1 MNWKLTDDRPIWV
14 QLTEQL
20 TLRIV
25 SGEYGPGAAVPAVRA
40 LAAEAGVNP
49 NTMQRALSELESRG
63 LVETRRTA
71 GRTVTE
77 DAARIRQV
85 RRELAVGRVEEF
97 LASMRALGYTDAETR
112 TLLTEWDMKE
122 EHMHE

>member
-25 SGEYGPGAAVPAVRA
+25 SGEYAPGAAVPPVRA

-49 NTMQRALSELESRG
+49 NTMQRALGEMESRG
-63 LVETRRTA
+63 LMESRRTA

-77 DAARIRQV
+77 DEERIWQV
-85 RRELAVGRVEEF
+85 RRQLAEERIGEF
-97 LASMRALGYTDAETR
+97 LASMRALGYTEEETR
-112 TLLTEWDMKE
+112 ALLAGWDMKE
-122 EHMHE
+122 ETEHE

>member
-1 MNWKLTDDRPIWV
+1 MNWKLSEDRPIWI
-14 QLTEQL
+14 QLAEQL

-25 SGEYGPGAAVPAVRA
+25 SGEYGPGTAVPAVRV

-49 NTMQRALSELESRG
+49 NTMQRALAELEARK

-77 DAARIRQV
+77 DMALLRRV
-85 RRELAVGRVEEF
+85 REELAYKLMDEF
-97 LASMRALGYTDAETR
+97 LASMKALGYTDDQAR
-112 TLLTEWDMKE
+112 ALLQEKKE
-122 EHMHE
+122 ENR

>member
-1 MNWKLTDDRPIWV
+1 MKWKLTDDRPIWV

-25 SGEYGPGAAVPAVRA
+25 SGEYAPGSSVPAVRA

-49 NTMQRALSELESRG
+49 NTMQRAFSELENRG

-77 DAARIRQV
+77 NLERIASVRQ
-85 RRELAVGRVEEF
+85 ELALGQIEEF
-97 LASMRALGYTDAETR
+97 LASMRALGFTDEETR
-112 TLLTEWDMKE
+112 ALLTEWE
-122 EHMHE
+122 EEKKNE

>member
-14 QLTEQL
+14 QLTEML

-25 SGEYGPGAAVPAVRA
+25 SGDYPPGAPVPAVRT

-49 NTMQRALSELESRG
+49 NTMQRALAELENRG

-77 DAARIRQV
+77 DLALIQEV
-85 RRELAVGRVEEF
+85 RRQLAQTRIDDF
-97 LASMRALGYTDAETR
+97 KTAMRALGYTDGELAA
-112 TLLTEWDMKE
+112 LLNGK
-122 EHMHE
+122 

>member
-1 MNWKLTDDRPIWV
+1 MKWKLTEDRPIWV

-25 SGEYGPGAAVPAVRA
+25 SGEYEPGSSVPTVRA

-77 DAARIRQV
+77 NAEQIASVRQ
-85 RRELAVGRVEEF
+85 ELAWRRMEEF
-97 LASMRALGYTDAETR
+97 MASMRALGYTDEETR
-112 TLLTEWDMKE
+112 TMLNEWE
-122 EHMHE
+122 EEK

>member
-1 MNWKLTDDRPIWV
+1 MAWKFTEDRPIWI

-25 SGEYGPGAAVPAVRA
+25 SGEYAPGAAVPAVRT

-49 NTMQRALSELESRG
+49 NTMQRALSELENRG

-77 DAARIRQV
+77 ELTLIQQV
-85 RRELAVGRVEEF
+85 RHELARGRIQEF
-97 LASMRALGYTDAETR
+97 LTSMRALGYTEEQARALFAE
-112 TLLTEWDMKE
+112 WKE
-122 EHMHE
+122 ELS

>member
-1 MNWKLTDDRPIWV
+1 MKWKLTEDRPIWV

-25 SGEYGPGAAVPAVRA
+25 SGEYAPGSGVPAVRA

-77 DAARIRQV
+77 DTERIASVRQ
-85 RRELAVGRVEEF
+85 ELARGRMEEF
-97 LASMRALGYTDAETR
+97 LASMRALGYTDEETR
-112 TLLTEWDMKE
+112 TLLTEWE
-122 EHMHE
+122 EEKKNE

>member
-20 TLRIV
+20 ILRIV
-25 SGEYGPGAAVPAVRA
+25 SGEYAPGANVPAVRA

-77 DAARIRQV
+77 DMERIRRV
-85 RRELAVGRVEEF
+85 RQELARDRIGEF

-112 TLLTEWDMKE
+112 TLIEQWDMKE
-122 EHMHE
+122 ADSHE

>member
-1 MNWKLTDDRPIWV
+1 MAWKFTEDRPIWI

-25 SGEYGPGAAVPAVRA
+25 SGVYAPGAAVPAVRT

-49 NTMQRALSELESRG
+49 NTMQRALSELENRA

-77 DAARIRQV
+77 ALTLIQQV
-85 RRELAVGRVEEF
+85 RHELARGRIQEF
-97 LASMRALGYTDAETR
+97 LTSMRALGYTEEQARALFAE
-112 TLLTEWDMKE
+112 WKE
-122 EHMHE
+122 EIS